1 MGDRRPSFFSRLL
14 SSKPASRRT
23 TASRTTEPSR
33 TNTTNPS
40 SSPSPPADESSSAN
54 QTTTP
59 ATPSTAETQSAG
71 NANTP
76 SSTPPPASE
85 TRSAGQTTTITPT
98 PTALPTAETQTA
110 GNANTPSS
118 TTPPASETR
127 SAGQTT
133 TITPTPTTLPTA
145 ETQTAEKETNLT
157 TNAIPTTPPTAETQ
171 TAGQATTPSSTTLTT
186 PLTDENQTQT
196 PSQSKRNTTPAAT
209 MPTSSEAQMAN
220 QTTATSIGPTI
231 KSQTSS
237 PTRAT
242 VQPHV
247 PSQPASPFRATT
259 KSRSPPQTSSPS
271 LVAPQSRVVPSSP
284 SRLGS
289 ATPLTPQRTSQPQS
303 SRSALR
309 SPNQTSSPSTKGVE
323 HTTKEI
329 SHPLSNSHD
338 APNTVSNGEEPKPA
352 TSEQEP
358 LKIQSKAKVKSE
370 IVEDSHNQT
379 AFETTIKQNQME
391 VEPSKSSELGAAA
404 ISTVAQGPETDGATQ
419 KLDSSSIDG
428 ETKSLLESNANPEET
443 KEVKEVIEETKCE
456 ANENRN
462 NEGNDFQTAKSGSRA
477 QTVEEASIINKSEQM
492 HEEMQGAI
500 GKKEILKTSLFNGK
514 PTKTSSRPG
523 NKSMRAPT
531 HKFAQSSREQVP
543 LYKDIKDDISTFVNR
558 MAIGDPKNSLNDRPV
573 SVITL
578 AGENRGASMQ
588 LGSDSSKGE
597 GAIHIHRGYKINP
610 DESPEATIDGEGS
623 WKGKKSE
630 DAEGKEDQPIE
641 AYVNNNTQGINNSI
655 VFESSIAERNPGV
668 HMIVTH
674 AQKEP
679 TMSTDEKRPLEVQK
693 AEFNTIPSQKQTY
706 EPNVRRRCLE
716 GLFLESSDSDP
727 ENPEK
732 PKRHGCRVGS
742 KERSK
747 YNTRDVL

>member
-40 SSPSPPADESSSAN
+40 SSPIPPADETSSAN

-59 ATPSTAETQSAG
+59 ATPSTAETQS
-71 NANTP
+71 
-76 SSTPPPASE
+76 
-85 TRSAGQTTTITPT
+85 
-98 PTALPTAETQTA
+98 A

-157 TNAIPTTPPTAETQ
+157 TNSIPTTPPTAETQ

-209 MPTSSEAQMAN
+209 MPTSSEGQMAN

-237 PTRAT
+237 PTRAS

-247 PSQPASPFRATT
+247 PSQPESPFRATT
-259 KSRSPPQTSSPS
+259 RSRSPPQTSSPS
-271 LVAPQSRVVPSSP
+271 LVAPQSRVMPSSP
-284 SRLGS
+284 SGLDS
-289 ATPLTPQRTSQPQS
+289 VSPLTPQRTSQPQFPS
-303 SRSALR
+303 CSALL
-309 SPNQTSSPSTKGVE
+309 SPNQTSSPSTKGVQ
-323 HTTKEI
+323 HTTNEI

-338 APNTVSNGEEPKPA
+338 APNTVSNGEAPKPA

-358 LKIQSKAKVKSE
+358 LEIESKTKVKSE
-370 IVEDSHNQT
+370 IVDDSHNQT

-456 ANENRN
+456 ANEIRN
-462 NEGNDFQTAKSGSRA
+462 NKGNDFQTTKSGSRA
-477 QTVEEASIINKSEQM
+477 QPVEDKSEQM
-492 HEEMQGAI
+492 HEEMQGAV

-514 PTKTSSRPG
+514 PTQTSSRPG
-523 NKSMRAPT
+523 TKSMSAPT
-531 HKFAQSSREQVP
+531 HKFAQSSRDQVP
-543 LYKDIKDDISTFVNR
+543 LYKDIEDDISTFVNR
-558 MAIGDPKNSLNDRPV
+558 MAIGDPKSSLNDRPV

-578 AGENRGASMQ
+578 AGENRGALMQ

-610 DESPEATIDGEGS
+610 DESPEATMDGEGS

-630 DAEGKEDQPIE
+630 DAEGKEDQPIK
-641 AYVNNNTQGINNSI
+641 AYVNSNTQGINNSI
-655 VFESSIAERNPGV
+655 VFESSIAEMNPGV
-668 HMIVTH
+668 DMIVTH
-674 AQKEP
+674 AQKE
-679 TMSTDEKRPLEVQK
+679 TTKSTDEKRPLEVQK

-706 EPNVRRRCLE
+706 EPHVRRRCLE

-732 PKRHGCRVGS
+732 PKRHGCRVGR
-742 KERSK
+742 KERS
-747 YNTRDVL
+747 